1 MSDPRATNLVGSG
14 SLAVADNIR
23 TAVHAA
29 TGLDASAAAALN
41 ALSVFAEGEG
51 VDTLARA
58 LSLSHSGAVRLVD
71 QLAARGLV
79 RRSRNTR
86 DRRAVAI
93 ELTPK
98 GRREAAGIAEARK
111 DAVEEVLVPLTE
123 KERERLGDL
132 LGKLVAGQT
141 HGVEDARRICRLCDA
156 DACGH
161 PDRCPV
167 TQAAHG

>member
-1 MSDPRATNLVGSG
+1 MSDPHATNLVGSG
-14 SLAVADNIR
+14 SLAVTDSVRA
-23 TAVHAA
+23 AVLAV
-29 TGLDASAAAALN
+29 TGLEASAAAALN

-71 QLAARGLV
+71 QLADRGLV
-79 RRSRNTR
+79 RRSRNR
-86 DRRAVAI
+86 SDRRAVAL

-98 GRREAAGIAEARK
+98 GRREAAKIADARSEALER
-111 DAVEEVLVPLTE
+111 ALAPLTE
-123 KERERLGDL
+123 SERVRLGDL
-132 LGKLVAGQT
+132 LGKLAAAQR
-141 HGVEDARRICRLCDA
+141 HDRDDARRICRMCDA

-167 TQAAHG
+167 TQAGRG

>member
-1 MSDPRATNLVGSG
+1 MSDPHAANLLGSG
-14 SLAVADNIR
+14 SLVVADSVR
-23 TAVHAA
+23 AAVHAA

-51 VDTLARA
+51 VDMLARA

-79 RRSRNTR
+79 RRSRSAS
-86 DRRAVAI
+86 DRRAVAL

-98 GRREAAGIAEARK
+98 GRRAAARIVEARN
-111 DAVEEVLVPLTE
+111 DALEQALAPLTG

-132 LGKLVAGQT
+132 LGKLVAAQT

-167 TQAAHG
+167 TRAAHG

>member
-1 MSDPRATNLVGSG
+1 MSDPHAANLLGSG
-14 SLAVADNIR
+14 SLAVADNVR
-23 TAVHAA
+23 AAVYNA

-51 VDTLARA
+51 VDMLARA

-71 QLAARGLV
+71 QLAERGLV

-98 GRREAAGIAEARK
+98 GRREAARVAAARHEALEQ
-111 DAVEEVLVPLTE
+111 ALAPLTD

-141 HGVEDARRICRLCDA
+141 RGVEDARRICRLCDA

-167 TQAAHG
+167 TRAAHG

>member
-1 MSDPRATNLVGSG
+1 MSDQHAANLLGSG
-14 SLAVADNIR
+14 SLAVTDGVRA
-23 TAVHAA
+23 AVLTA
-29 TGLDASAAAALN
+29 TGLEASAAAALN

-51 VDTLARA
+51 VDMLARA

-71 QLAARGLV
+71 QLAARGFV
-79 RRSRNTR
+79 RRRPSAR

-98 GRREAAGIAEARK
+98 GRRQAARIAEARHH
-111 DAVEEVLVPLTE
+111 ALEEALAPLSDG
-123 KERERLGDL
+123 ERERLGEL